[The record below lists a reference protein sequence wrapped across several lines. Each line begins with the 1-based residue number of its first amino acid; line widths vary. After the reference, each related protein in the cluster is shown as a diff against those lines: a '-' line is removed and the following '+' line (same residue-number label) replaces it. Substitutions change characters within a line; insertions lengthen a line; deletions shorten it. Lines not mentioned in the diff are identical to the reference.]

1 MEQDALKQT
10 FLEAF
15 DAYSDAIFR
24 FCMVKTGNTELAE
37 DLTQDTF
44 MRFWQSL
51 RTGAEMA
58 NTRAY
63 LYTIANHAV
72 IDWYRKKKSDSLD
85 QKFET
90 GFQAADETIMM
101 PEANAAYAEI
111 MQSLGK
117 LAAGDAEVLVM
128 RFVDGLEPRDI
139 AEILGE
145 SANTISVR
153 NNRAIKRLK
162 EHLHV

>member
-1 MEQDALKQT
+1 MEQDSLKQT

-15 DAYSDAIFR
+15 DAYGDAIFR
-24 FCMVKTGNTELAE
+24 FCVVKTGNVDLAE

-51 RTGAEMA
+51 RKGAQMV
-58 NTRAY
+58 NTRSY
-63 LYTIANHAV
+63 LYTIANNAV

-85 QKFET
+85 RKFDT
-90 GFQAADETIMM
+90 GFQVADDRVMT
-101 PEANAAYAEI
+101 PEMNAAYTEI
-111 MQSLGK
+111 MRNLEKLGT
-117 LAAGDAEVLVM
+117 GDAEVLVL

-153 NNRAIKRLK
+153 INRAVKRLK
-162 EHLHV
+162 DHLHV